1 MALRI
6 VLTGS
11 SGRLGR
17 HLGAALRADGH
28 RVTGVDAVA
37 GPETQ
42 VLGSIASRAVVNRAF
57 AFGADAV
64 VHTAA
69 LHQPD
74 LPRAPMHAF
83 IDVNVTGTLHVLQA
97 ARAAGCAQIVLA
109 SSTSLM
115 IDGALSAGHRE
126 TAVFLDEASGPLAP
140 RNIYGATK
148 QAAENL
154 ARLFADTATTVTAL
168 RLSRFFA
175 GHDADGPISGDNLKA
190 VELLHRRLT
199 IADAV
204 GACQAALGRSE
215 GGFATYVVSAPTPFA
230 RHEAADLARDAAGV
244 IARHFPEAPALFAA
258 RGWLLPQWIDRVYD
272 AGLITRDLGFRC
284 RTDFAALLDGLRLGQ
299 VPQF

>member
-1 MALRI
+1 MRI

-17 HLGAALRADGH
+17 HLAAALRADGH
-28 RVTGVDAVA
+28 GVTGIDPVA
-37 GPETQ
+37 GPETTIT
-42 VLGSIASRAVVNRAF
+42 GSIASRAVVDRAF
-57 AFGADAV
+57 ADGADAV
-64 VHTAA
+64 VHCAA

-74 LPRAPMHAF
+74 LRHAPMQAF
-83 IDVNVTGTLHVLQA
+83 IDVNVTGTLHVLEA
-97 ARAAGCAQIVLA
+97 ARAAGCAHIVLA

-115 IDGALSAGHRE
+115 IDGALSAGQRDM
-126 TAVFLDEASGPLAP
+126 AVFLDEASGPLAP

-148 QAAENL
+148 LAAENM
-154 ARLFADTATTVTAL
+154 ARLFADAETTVTAL

-175 GHDADGPISGDNLKA
+175 GDDAEGPIAGDNLKA

-204 GACQAALGRSE
+204 GACQAAIGRGG
-215 GGFATYVVSAPTPFA
+215 GGFATYLASAPTPFA
-230 RHEAADLARDAAGV
+230 RDEAADLTRDAAAV

-258 RGWLLPQWIDRVYD
+258 RGWQLPQRIDRVYD
-272 AGLITRDLGFRC
+272 AGLITREIGFRC
-284 RTDFAALLDGLRLGQ
+284 QTDFAALLGDLRRGA